1 VNLGPAPASHNSN
14 GVVAD
19 DRDFEGAKDRKGCN
33 HETGDKSQSICNPGP
48 WSASGGH
55 PLVNI
60 QYTVTL
66 CTRRDSLD
74 LTRAVVPLKK
84 LKILVVLVG
93 RDRGECRTEEP
104 RQLGAVLHNGRVFD
118 MRGMLPHSEARMRMC
133 VMQVGKRGRWT
144 YRDWIRWRF
153 LWKFFPWYARELRYR
168 GDFCIGQGC
177 MHWFWE
183 DAEKKERGYCS
194 VAVSRTQNMI
204 WARELEEHDKQ
215 EIHDPYLRAA
225 SQAQRATRGHSPGQK
240 SSIRLGAEG
249 LSARNEPKLIGGNIQ
264 T

>member
-1 VNLGPAPASHNSN
+1 
-14 GVVAD
+14 
-19 DRDFEGAKDRKGCN
+19 
-33 HETGDKSQSICNPGP
+33 
-48 WSASGGH
+48 
-55 PLVNI
+55 
-60 QYTVTL
+60 
-66 CTRRDSLD
+66 
-74 LTRAVVPLKK
+74 
-84 LKILVVLVG
+84 
-93 RDRGECRTEEP
+93 
-104 RQLGAVLHNGRVFD
+104 

-153 LWKFFPWYARELRYR
+153 LWKFFPWYAREMRYR

-183 DAEKKERGYCS
+183 DPEKKERGYCS

-225 SQAQRATRGHSPGQK
+225 SPSAASDTRALPRPKIVDTAR
-240 SSIRLGAEG
+240 
-249 LSARNEPKLIGGNIQ
+249 ARNEPKFGARA
-264 T
+264 TP